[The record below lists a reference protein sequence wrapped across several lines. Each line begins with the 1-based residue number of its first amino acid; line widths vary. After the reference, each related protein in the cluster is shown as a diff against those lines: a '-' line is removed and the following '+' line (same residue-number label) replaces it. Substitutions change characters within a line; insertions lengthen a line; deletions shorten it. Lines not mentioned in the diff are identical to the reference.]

1 MIRTVGSLSQ
11 RPARLSFAWYMAAIL
26 SGTLLL
32 LHPLSRQPEVAPIS
46 LLDALFTATS
56 ATCVTGLVV
65 RSTAHDFSMF
75 GQFVI
80 LVLMQVGGIGIMTV
94 TTWVTFRFG
103 GGQGLHQRTLLV
115 DTLGTTDE
123 ETNLRWVL
131 GRVLRLTLIFEG
143 TGFVLLSARLLYDQP
158 PLTALWHALFHTVSA
173 FCNAGFAL
181 RDDSLMIYQDDW
193 LVNLTVMGLILVGG
207 IGFPVILD
215 IARNMHGPWIRRWD
229 RLLLHSKI
237 MLLGTAS
244 LLSLGFVAFLFL
256 EWNGVMQD
264 MPLHSRLLAAA
275 FHSTTCR
282 TAGFNTV
289 EVGQLTQAML
299 FVTILLMLIGAGPCS
314 AAGGFKVS
322 TIFVLALRSWTTF
335 RGHPQVTFGRRSIPL
350 HLVERATATAL
361 LFASVV
367 ALALT
372 LLLIVEHAL
381 ASPGCQE
388 PPFLESAFEIV
399 SALCTVG
406 LSTGVTDAL
415 SLPGRAI
422 MIVLMFAGRLGPIT
436 MFAVLARPPREQVT
450 RYASEEPLIG

>member
-1 MIRTVGSLSQ
+1 MIRTVGSLTQ
-11 RPARLSFAWYMAAIL
+11 RPARLSFAWYAAAIL
-26 SGTLLL
+26 TGTLLL
-32 LHPLSRQPEVAPIS
+32 WHPISRQVEAAPIS
-46 LLDALFTATS
+46 MLDALFTATS

-65 RSTAHDFSMF
+65 RSTGNDYSLF

-80 LVLMQVGGIGIMTV
+80 LVLMQLGGIGIMTV
-94 TTWVTFRFG
+94 TTWVTFRLG
-103 GGQGLHQRTLLV
+103 GGQGLHQRALLV
-115 DTLGTTDE
+115 DTLGATEE

-143 TGFVLLSARLLYDQP
+143 AGFVLLSARLLYDQP

-181 RDDSLMIYQDDW
+181 RDDSLMIYRDDW
-193 LVNLTVMGLILVGG
+193 MVNLTMMALIIIGG

-215 IARNMHGPWIRRWD
+215 ITRNMHGPWSRRWD

-244 LLSLGFVAFLFL
+244 LLCLGGVAFLFL
-256 EWNGVMQD
+256 EWNGVLQEL
-264 MPLHSRLLAAA
+264 PLHNRLLAAA
-275 FHSTTCR
+275 FHSTTSR

-314 AAGGFKVS
+314 AGGGFKVS
-322 TIFVLALRSWTTF
+322 TIFVLVLRSWTTF
-335 RGHPQVTFGRRSIPL
+335 RGFPQVTFARRSIPRQ
-350 HLVERATATAL
+350 LVERATATVL

-372 LLLIVEHAL
+372 LLLIVEHTL
-381 ASPGCQE
+381 ASPHRQE
-388 PPFLESAFEIV
+388 PLFLDSAFEIV

-406 LSTGVTDAL
+406 LSTGVTDSL

-422 MIVLMFAGRLGPIT
+422 VIVLMFAGRLGPIT
-436 MFAVLARPPREQVT
+436 VFAVLARPLQERAI
-450 RYASEEPLIG
+450 RYAPQEPLIG